1 MPESVVVMEEGS
13 GLARQ
18 GRHSVA
24 VLSSRDLLDAGG
36 GSTGWLGLG
45 GCQGAHEA
53 ARGGEGQVDQPHVL
67 SLVKWPVVRG
77 AGRGHLNLPPALAL
91 APALIWG

>member
-1 MPESVVVMEEGS
+1 MPESVVVMEEWS

-36 GSTGWLGLG
+36 GSAGWYGD
-45 GCQGAHEA
+45 
-53 ARGGEGQVDQPHVL
+53 R
-67 SLVKWPVVRG
+67 
-77 AGRGHLNLPPALAL
+77 NLDCKCNQLEEE
-91 APALIWG
+91 